1 MKNKKHL
8 LILSIP
14 VIIVIV
20 GIVLLLIRVNKP
32 KPIIFIGVCET
43 TEVNVSSELPGR
55 IDSILVDKGDMV
67 KKGQVLYTLEPD
79 IMDAKMGQADGVV
92 TAAASL
98 VEKAEKGAR
107 KEEIQA
113 AKNQYMMAKSQFEF
127 AEKTYE
133 RFQLLFADSIISRQE
148 MDELEFKY
156 HAAKEQM
163 EAAKAIYD
171 MVQKGARDED
181 INAAKGML
189 VQAENVHNEAAAFYK
204 QLRILAPVSGEI
216 SAQIAEEGEVMG
228 PGYPVLTVQIPE
240 KIHVVI
246 NVREDF
252 LFQFEKGKVVSG
264 EVPGLQYDNFDFQ
277 VTYIAPLADFADWV
291 PTKEKGELDLKSF
304 EIHMK
309 PKSRVEGLRPGM
321 TVRFGLN

>member
-14 VIIVIV
+14 VIIVII
-20 GIVLLLIRVNKP
+20 GIILLLIRMNKSQP
-32 KPIIFIGVCET
+32 KVFIGVCET
-43 TEVNVSSELPGR
+43 TEVNVSSEIPGR
-55 IDSILVDKGDMV
+55 IDSILVEKGEMV
-67 KKGQVLYTLEPD
+67 KKGQVLYTLETD

-92 TAAASL
+92 TAASSL

-107 KEEIQA
+107 EEEIQA
-113 AKNQYMMAKSQFEF
+113 AKNQYEMAKSQFEF
-127 AEKTYE
+127 AEKTYK

-156 HAAKEQM
+156 HAANEQM

-171 MVQKGARDED
+171 MAQKGARSED
-181 INAAKGML
+181 IKAAKGML
-189 VQAENVHNEAAAFYK
+189 MQAENVHNEAAAFYK
-204 QLRILAPVSGEI
+204 QLTILAPVSGEI

-228 PGYPVLTVQIPE
+228 PGYPVLTVQILE

-252 LFQFEKGKVVSG
+252 LYRFEKGNVANGK
-264 EVPGLQYDNFDFQ
+264 VPGLQYENFDFQ

-291 PTKEKGELDLKSF
+291 PTREKGELDLKSF
-304 EIHMK
+304 EIHLK
-309 PKSRVEGLRPGM
+309 PVVKIEGLRPGM
-321 TVRFGLN
+321 TVQFGQD

>member
-20 GIVLLLIRVNKP
+20 GIILLLIRVNKP

-43 TEVNVSSELPGR
+43 TEVNVSSEIPGR
-55 IDSILVDKGDMV
+55 IDSILVDKGEIV
-67 KKGQVLYTLEPD
+67 KKGQIVYTLETD
-79 IMDAKMGQADGVV
+79 VMDAKMGQAGGVV
-92 TAAASL
+92 EAASSL

-107 KEEIQA
+107 EEEIQA
-113 AKNQYMMAKSQFEF
+113 AKNQYEMAKSQFEF
-127 AEKTYE
+127 AEKTYK

-156 HAAKEQM
+156 NAAREQM

-171 MVQKGARDED
+171 MAKKGARVED
-181 INAAKGML
+181 IKGAKGKLM
-189 VQAENVHNEAAAFYK
+189 QAQNVYNEAKAFYK
-204 QLRILAPVSGEI
+204 QLRIKAPVSGEI

-228 PGYPVLTVQIPE
+228 AGYPVLTIQIPE

-252 LFQFEKGKVVSG
+252 LYRFEKEKVISGK
-264 EVPGLQYDNFDFQ
+264 VPGLQFESFDFK

-291 PTKEKGELDLKSF
+291 PTREKGELDLKSF
-304 EIHMK
+304 EIHLK
-309 PKSRVEGLRPGM
+309 PVEGIEGLRPGM
-321 TVRFGLN
+321 TVRFLF